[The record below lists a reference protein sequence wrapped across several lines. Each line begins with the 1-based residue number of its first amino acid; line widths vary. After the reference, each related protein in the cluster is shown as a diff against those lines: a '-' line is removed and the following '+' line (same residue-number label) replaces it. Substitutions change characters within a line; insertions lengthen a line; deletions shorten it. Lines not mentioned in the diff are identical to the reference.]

1 MAKTKH
7 VFTDKHAATLLSG
20 LTSETA
26 WERIE
31 KEEDKKGGYHSSYQA
46 ILDFAQTVA
55 DNCSEKREHVL
66 ACATYGWMPTI
77 MKDFNLEKSGIPRP
91 IQRIKEVGSTEGAN
105 SLIKEMGS
113 EGIIKNSWVGASK
126 FMHFLNPSFFPIWD
140 TRVAEKFSRHCI
152 NHALSVENEQKKSE
166 MPSAY
171 NFANKK
177 ENYHKYT
184 EFMLKNI
191 DKKYEWLEPLS
202 DKFLK
207 TYNYRPTNLRLLE
220 LMLFYK

>member
-7 VFTDKHAATLLSG
+7 LFTTKHAATLLSG

-26 WERIE
+26 WDRIE
-31 KEEDKKGGYHSSYQA
+31 KEDKKGGYHSSYQA
-46 ILDFAQTVA
+46 ILDFAQTVG

-77 MKDFNLEKSGIPRP
+77 MKNFNLEKSGIPRP
-91 IQRIKEVGSTEGAN
+91 IQRIKEANSKEGAI
-105 SLIKEMGS
+105 SLIQEMGGG
-113 EGIIKNSWVGASK
+113 GIIKNSWVGASK

-140 TRVAEKFSRHCI
+140 TRVAEKFSEHCI
-152 NHALSVENEQKKSE
+152 NHALSVESEQKKSK

-177 ENYHKYT
+177 ENYLKYT
-184 EFMLKNI
+184 TFMLHNI

-202 DKFLK
+202 AKFLK
-207 TYNYRPTNLRLLE
+207 TYNYRSTDLRLLE